1 MEDAITRRRMVSRMI
16 DDLAR
21 RIAQFLDLYHVVS
34 LATAGPEGPH
44 AANVF
49 YARDGL
55 ALFWVSEAESRHSR
69 DIESHP
75 RIAATVAPDYTDFMQ
90 VRGVQMHGT
99 ARRVADT
106 GERARLLALL
116 EARYPF
122 LAQLADAPPALREA
136 YQRIQVYQF
145 TPADVVL
152 IDNTKGF
159 GHKETL
165 VVEG

>member
-1 MEDAITRRRMVSRMI
+1 MEDAVTRCMVSSIMN

-21 RIAQFLDLYHVVS
+21 RIAHFLDLYHVVS
-34 LATAGPEGPH
+34 LATAGPDGPH

-55 ALFWVSEAESRHSR
+55 SLFWVSEAESRHSC
-69 DIESHP
+69 DIEANP
-75 RIAATVAPDYTDFMQ
+75 RIAATIAPDYTDFMQ

-99 ARRVADT
+99 ARRIADA
-106 GERARLLALL
+106 GARARMLALL

-122 LAQLADAPPALREA
+122 LAQLAEAPPLLREA
-136 YQRIQVYQF
+136 YQRIQVYCL
-145 TPADVVL
+145 TPTDIVL
-152 IDNTKGF
+152 IDNTQGF

-165 VVEG
+165 VVA

>member
-1 MEDAITRRRMVSRMI
+1 M
-16 DDLAR
+16 
-21 RIAQFLDLYHVVS
+21 YHVVS
-34 LATAGPEGPH
+34 LATAGPDGPH

-55 ALFWVSEAESRHSR
+55 ALIWVSEAESRHSR
-69 DIESHP
+69 DIERDP

-90 VRGVQMHGT
+90 IRGVQMHGA
-99 ARRVADT
+99 ARRIADADA
-106 GERARLLALL
+106 RARALALL

-122 LAQLADAPPALREA
+122 LGKLADAPPALREA
-136 YQRIQVYQF
+136 YRRIGVYRL

-165 VVEG
+165 VVE